1 MQLIRYYRRG
11 LEMKSK
17 VEAEDNVNEDETE
30 NIKELINN
38 YSDENRQD
46 LKFAQ

>member
-1 MQLIRYYRRG
+1 
-11 LEMKSK
+11 MKSK